1 MKLLRYV
8 IVVIGFL
15 CFSQGHSIPLIEIT
29 RGQVKPEPI
38 FIAELYSEN
47 ASYLA
52 EKISKVI
59 QDDLSG
65 CGAFKIMDKEVFIQE
80 PVTLRTES
88 VRYADWRATK
98 TRFLFFGEVIS
109 DDGKIAIRFQ
119 LHDVIRGK
127 KMLDL
132 TLRGEEMRWRKIAH
146 MVSDALYNSITAEE
160 GFFNTQIAYV
170 QPTNAKGNKQNT
182 CIKIMD
188 SDGYAESVTQVTD
201 GTKLVLTPR
210 YSPDGKSLA
219 YLLLDK
225 NKGEVHIM
233 DLQTKVSH
241 LMGSFRGLSFA
252 PKFAPDGKKMLF
264 SISKGETTAIYKL
277 DLITH
282 KKEKITKHI
291 GIDTSPG
298 FSPDGQKIIFVSDRA
313 GRPQLYTM
321 NTDGSDQTRIS
332 FGQGVYTQPAWS
344 PRGDLIAFT
353 RMKEGQFYIGVMRPD
368 GSGERLIAKGYML
381 EDPVWTN
388 NGRYLIF
395 TVQESV
401 KDKQHL
407 VRIDLTGRSMYQIK
421 TKTEA
426 FGASLSPLMGS
437 AIPKKTTVAHNHFAS
452 G

>member
-8 IVVIGFL
+8 IVLIGLVNFL
-15 CFSQGHSIPLIEIT
+15 QGGSAPVIEIT

-38 FIAELYSEN
+38 FIAELYSAN
-47 ASYLA
+47 STYLA
-52 EKISKVI
+52 EKITKII
-59 QDDLSG
+59 QDDLGS
-65 CGAFKIMDKEVFIQE
+65 CGAFDIMDKEVFIQE
-80 PVTLRTES
+80 PTSLRSEP

-98 TRFLFFGEVIS
+98 TRFLFFGEVVS
-109 DDGKIAIRFQ
+109 EDGKIAIRFQ
-119 LHDVIRGK
+119 LHDVIRGS

-146 MVSDALYNSITAEE
+146 MISDALYNAITAEE

-188 SDGYAESVTQVTD
+188 SDGYEESVTKITD

-225 NKGEVHIM
+225 NKGAVYIM
-233 DLQTKVSH
+233 DLQTKSSR
-241 LMGSFRGLSFA
+241 LMGNFQGLNFA
-252 PKFAPDGKKMLF
+252 PKFSPDGKKMVF
-264 SISKGETTAIYKL
+264 SISAGETTAIYKF

-282 KKEKITKHI
+282 EKEKLTQQLS
-291 GIDTSPG
+291 IDTSPG
-298 FSPDGQKIIFVSDRA
+298 FSPDGKQIVFVSDRA
-313 GRPQLYTM
+313 GKPQLYTM
-321 NTDGSDQTRIS
+321 NADGSEQTRIS

-353 RMKEGQFYIGVMRPD
+353 RMKEGQFYIGVMHPD

-401 KDKQHL
+401 NDKQHL
-407 VRIDLTGRSMYQIK
+407 VRMDLTGRSMYQIR

-426 FGASLSPLMGS
+426 FGASLSPLLGS
-437 AIPKKTTVAHNHFAS
+437 AIPKKLDEN
-452 G
+452 

>member
-1 MKLLRYV
+1 MKLLQYV
-8 IVVIGFL
+8 IVII
-15 CFSQGHSIPLIEIT
+15 CFAWCSQGHSVPLIEIT

-59 QDDLSG
+59 QDNLSG
-65 CGAFKIMDKEVFIQE
+65 CGAFKIMDAEVFIQQ

-88 VRYADWRATK
+88 VRYADWRAIK
-98 TRFLFFGEVIS
+98 TRFLFFGEVVS

-132 TLRGEEMRWRKIAH
+132 TLRGEEMRWRKISH

-170 QPTNAKGNKQNT
+170 QPTNAKGRLQNT

-188 SDGYAESVTQVTD
+188 SDGYEDSVTQITD

-219 YLLLDK
+219 YLLLGK

-233 DLQTKVSH
+233 NLQTKVSH
-241 LMGSFRGLSFA
+241 LMGSFHGLSFA

-264 SISKGETTAIYKL
+264 SISKGGTTAIYKL

-282 KKEKITKHI
+282 KTEKLTEHI
-291 GIDTSPG
+291 SIDTSPG
-298 FSPDGQKIIFVSDRA
+298 FSPDGNKIIFVSDRA

-321 NTDGSDQTRIS
+321 NADGSDQTRIS
-332 FGQGVYTQPAWS
+332 FKQGVYTQPAWS

-368 GSGERLIAKGYML
+368 GEGERLIAKGYML

-426 FGASLSPLMGS
+426 FGASLSPLLGS
-437 AIPKKTTVAHNHFAS
+437 AIPNKSSF
-452 G
+452 